1 MSNPAIDVGPF
12 LGRISLDSLPFWDMV
27 QHPTEGNII
36 NGCIATAAASMVV
49 IGAVVVVALL
59 TKYRLWR
66 PLWSDWVTSADHK
79 RIGIMYV
86 VIALVMLV
94 RALIEA
100 ALMRGQQAF
109 GLGGGFLSP
118 DHFAQLFSTHGTIM
132 IFFMAMPFL
141 TGVIN
146 YVMPLQIG
154 ARDVSFPV
162 LNSIS
167 LGLTAAGAGLVMISL
182 VIGKFS
188 TGGWFGYPPYTEA
201 TFSPGVGPDYWIWAL
216 TLASLGS
223 TFTGINFAVTI
234 YKERAPGMQLFR
246 MPLFTWTALCT
257 SILMI
262 FAMPPLTVATA
273 QLALDRYL
281 DFHYFTN
288 AFGGNMMHFANL
300 FWLFGHPEVYILILP
315 AFGVYSE
322 AISTFSS
329 KALYGYRSLV
339 TATMAIAVLSFTVWV
354 HHFFTMGQSA
364 NINSAFGIASMLIGI
379 PTGVKVYDWMLT
391 MFRGRV
397 RFTVPMVY
405 SIGFILLFV
414 LGGMSGILL
423 ADPSVDYQVHNTV
436 FLVAH
441 FHNVAVPGVLFGMI
455 SAYTFWFPKAF
466 GFRLNE
472 RWGILSALCWIFGFM
487 GAFFPLYALGILGL
501 PRRTVAYSEPSYVP
515 LEWVAFL
522 GALLILAALAA
533 LGVQLWVSIK
543 HRDENRVFAGDPWDG
558 RSLEW
563 AMSAPPPEYNFAV
576 IPTVKGRDA
585 FATAK
590 EDGSAYQPP
599 DRYHDIELPK
609 NSAMGPVIAVIG
621 FALAFGLVWH
631 IWWLVISCFGAAVA
645 TMIIRGFARDTTR
658 IVTAQEVREEQHRW
672 LRAVAAASAIPR
684 AQEETAANAGLS
696 LHYADGVVP

>member
-1 MSNPAIDVGPF
+1 MSIAALFDHP
-12 LGRISLDSLPFWDMV
+12 LGRLQWSSLPFWDML
-27 QHPTEGNII
+27 QHPTKDNII
-36 NGCIATAAASMVV
+36 NGCIATGAASLVV
-49 IGAVVVVALL
+49 IGAIVLVILL
-59 TKYRLWR
+59 TRFKLWR
-66 PLWSDWVTSADHK
+66 PLWSDWVTSPDHK
-79 RIGIMYV
+79 KIGIMYI
-86 VIALVMLV
+86 VIALVMLA

-100 ALMRGQQAF
+100 ILMRAQQAF

-167 LGLTAAGAGLVMISL
+167 LGLTAAGAALVMVSL

-201 TFSPGVGPDYWIWAL
+201 NFSPGVGPDYWIWAL
-216 TLASLGS
+216 SLAGLGS
-223 TFTGINFAVTI
+223 TLTGINFAVTI
-234 YKERAPGMQLFR
+234 YKERAPGMKLMR

-257 SILMI
+257 SVIMI

-281 DFHYFTN
+281 GFHYFTN
-288 AFGGNMMHFANL
+288 DLGGNMMNFPNL

-322 AISTFSS
+322 VIATFSG
-329 KALYGYRSLV
+329 KVLYGYRSLV
-339 TATMAIAVLSFTVWV
+339 MATMAIAILSFTVWL

-364 NINSAFGIASMLIGI
+364 NINAVFGIASMLIGI
-379 PTGVKVYDWMLT
+379 PTGVKIYDWMLT

-397 RFTVPMVY
+397 RFRVPMIY
-405 SIGFILLFV
+405 SIGFIMLFV
-414 LGGMSGILL
+414 LGGMTGILL
-423 ADPSVDYQVHNTV
+423 ANPSIDYQVHNTV

-441 FHNVAVPGVLFGMI
+441 FHNVAVPGVLFGLLT
-455 SAYTFWFPKAF
+455 AYHFWFPKAF

-472 RWGILSALCWIFGFM
+472 RWGIVSALCWIFGFM
-487 GAFFPLYALGILGL
+487 GAFFPLYALGIMGL
-501 PRRTVAYSEPSYVP
+501 PRRTVAYAEARYVP

-522 GALLILAALAA
+522 GALLLGAALAA
-533 LGVQLWVSIK
+533 LLWQLWVSI
-543 HRDENRVFAGDPWDG
+543 RDRDANRVFAGDPWDG

-563 AMSAPPPEYNFAV
+563 ASSAPPPEYNFAV
-576 IPTVKGRDA
+576 IPTVEGRDA
-585 FATAK
+585 FTMAK
-590 EDGSAYQPP
+590 ENRTAYQRS
-599 DRYHDIELPK
+599 DTYQDIELPK
-609 NSAMGPVIAVIG
+609 NSAMGPVAAALG

-631 IWWLVISCFGAAVA
+631 IWWLVILSFSAAITA
-645 TMIIRGFARDTTR
+645 MIVHGFARDTTR
-658 IVTAQEVREEQHRW
+658 IVSAQEVRREHHRW
-672 LRAVAAASAIPR
+672 IDAVAAATAITR
-684 AQEETAANAGLS
+684 ADECTSVNTGVAQ
-696 LHYADGVVP
+696 HQPDGVVP